1 MGWNGDGRNV
11 RNFFVKNLVIQ
22 NQEILNIKTVDNL
35 LSASVYVGFRRQRPN
50 ETTVKGVLKE
60 LQ

>member
-1 MGWNGDGRNV
+1 MGWNGDGRKI
-11 RNFFVKNLVIQ
+11 RNFFVKNFVIQ

-35 LSASVYVGFRRQRPN
+35 LSANVYVGFRRQRPN
-50 ETTVKGVLKE
+50 ETTVKGALKE